1 MRRLPQIG
9 LSIASPMDGAF
20 YAYLDV
26 TRFSNDSMGFA
37 KRMLAEIDVAAT
49 PGLDFDPLEGNRTL
63 RLSYAGSEAE
73 IAEAVER
80 IAAWLK

>member
-1 MRRLPQIG
+1 
-9 LSIASPMDGAF
+9 
-20 YAYLDV
+20 
-26 TRFSNDSMGFA
+26 
-37 KRMLAEIDVAAT
+37 MLAEIDVAAT

-63 RLSYAGSEAE
+63 RLSYAGSQAE